1 MKKIVLPIL
10 MTSLGAGG
18 GFAAGT
24 VLHKPA
30 ELPNDATIVV
40 ETLDQPKA
48 VEFAK
53 LNNQFVVPIMTDG
66 RMSAMVVLSL
76 TLEVAE
82 GSKDTVYAI
91 EPRLRDSLFS
101 AMIEHANLGGFDGD
115 FTQTAPMRQLRN
127 VLVHAAQKPAA
138 DLITDVLILDIARQD
153 L

>member
-10 MTSLGAGG
+10 LTSLGAGG

-24 VLHKPA
+24 VLHKP
-30 ELPNDATIVV
+30 EDLPNEAPV
-40 ETLDQPKA
+40 EAEVIDQPEA

-82 GSKDTVYAI
+82 GTKDAVFAI

-115 FTQTAPMRQLRN
+115 FTQSAPMRQLRN
-127 VLVHAAQKPAA
+127 VLIHAAQKPAA
-138 DLITDVLILDIARQD
+138 DMVTDILILDIARQD